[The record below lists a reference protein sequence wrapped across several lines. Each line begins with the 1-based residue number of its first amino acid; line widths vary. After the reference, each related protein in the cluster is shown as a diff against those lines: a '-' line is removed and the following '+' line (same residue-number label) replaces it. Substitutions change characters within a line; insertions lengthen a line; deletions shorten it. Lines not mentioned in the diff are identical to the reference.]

1 MTKDDLIHNIRQ
13 FKYKTL
19 YSFYCAIRD
28 CKLSES
34 DVVEV
39 NDIIK
44 ELGQDKPLSEWIQ

>member
-13 FKYKTL
+13 FKYSTVR
-19 YSFYCAIRD
+19 SFYYDVRD

>member
-1 MTKDDLIHNIRQ
+1 MCKNDILDNIRQ

-28 CKLSES
+28 CNLSES
-34 DVVEV
+34 DIVEV
-39 NDIIK
+39 NSLIR